1 MSSTLLLVKARI
13 RVHLLCLTWRLLAPC
28 SHFVRSSFALAPVPI
43 RSAIVAGR

>member
-13 RVHLLCLTWRLLAPC
+13 LVDLLCLTSRLLAPC
-28 SHFVRSSFALAPVPI
+28 SHSVRSAFALAPVPI